1 MAISINDNLG
11 VQANKPIDDRYG
23 PYVGADEAAAIL
35 AANNAVPSARRFR
48 GLVVGLNINGVISEY
63 WYKDGVANENL
74 VVKQTDLSEIEAELD
89 FALQNVVAKAPL
101 TPAFDLTG
109 AFEAELNETYVFSGQ
124 FINAR
129 PEYTALFGGGRLFY
143 NFSSERWELRDGD
156 NIVRYWHPFDSYDPA
171 LLQSIAWSRV
181 TGESSAAH
189 TLTLS
194 RRNAP
199 SDVTSVNGETGA
211 VTLTAADVGAQ
222 PDLDYHSHTVINY
235 GMGLTIPIAP
245 STNRFYN
252 LIIDHPN
259 AVETD
264 VRIPSATSQTPGDQL
279 KIAHST
285 TFSNVG
291 TIVRVRQTTTVL
303 DEGIPNVVETTLVT
317 LAFGESVTLVC
328 QANQWVVVP
337 VDQHGHRIF
346 KPETSTPARSGF
358 VPAPADGDTVKF
370 LRGDGTW
377 ATVSSGV
384 AAHKSTHATGGT
396 DALTPSDI
404 GAAANTNFTGA
415 TSSTAGTAGL
425 VPAPS
430 AGGQNMYLKAD
441 GDWGTLPKPDITEYF
456 ERIGDATSQTVG
468 YGQQV
473 HQIVLS
479 NDSRLNNAF
488 IGATAVIAGTKGLVP
503 KPLSGDQDKYLK
515 GDGTWAEA
523 GVNIVDRPEDKP
535 TVGDT
540 QTLYIARN
548 TEELHHYDVDPSPN
562 FSVSDANSWAQLT
575 GFPQSYIDGEY
586 KRPSDQ
592 VYYNSFNYWE
602 RTSPVGNFTFRVE
615 QVGISGA
622 GGTYRWVLHGPI
634 GGSQTGI
641 IYTGP
646 TITGIQS
653 VPNTPLGTVFIGEPG
668 KSYVAAGDNITL
680 TQSPPISRYVKIS
693 PGVEEI
699 TVVEGAEENQLNA
712 YPFYLKSNRSYVFV
726 TNNLTGGYVV
736 RFPPPASCSV
746 GDEIQISRTGS
757 AVGTTG
763 IHFYQLMPP
772 VPPDPANWGA
782 TRILTGG
789 AGPIASLP
797 YITYKYSIVNGVALW
812 RDESLGSTI
821 LGPFTGATQ
830 SAGGKQGIVPAPASA
845 NRSHFLRGDGS
856 WAQAEANFT
865 NTFFARRWAFFSDS
879 GLWAT
884 AASSTFVW
892 ENSNDTFLNSRGW
905 YRVNEGI
912 TWNPQSLF
920 PGLNNFHIRI
930 FVTCGSNL
938 NDGVH
943 CHIRR
948 VRVSDGAVLK
958 FNGGLNYFRLGGP
971 GNTQGNVMWQSSG
984 GVYIIG
990 SNVINGQINNRYDMV
1005 INTSPIAG
1013 WSNSTAAAER
1023 LEIWMAAY
1031 SPNNNA
1037 FLNDLVFQVEGT
1049 NATTVSL

>member
-199 SDVTSVNGETGA
+199 SDVTSVNGQTGA
-211 VTLTAADVGAQ
+211 VTLTAADIGA
-222 PDLDYHSHTVINY
+222 
-235 GMGLTIPIAP
+235 AA
-245 STNRFYN
+245 STAF
-252 LIIDHPN
+252 
-259 AVETD
+259 TG
-264 VRIPSATSQTPGDQL
+264 ATS
-279 KIAHST
+279 ST
-285 TFSNVG
+285 AG
-291 TIVRVRQTTTVL
+291 TAGL
-303 DEGIPNVVETTLVT
+303 
-317 LAFGESVTLVC
+317 
-328 QANQWVVVP
+328 
-337 VDQHGHRIF
+337 
-346 KPETSTPARSGF
+346 
-358 VPAPADGDTVKF
+358 VPAPILGDQDKY
-370 LRGDGTW
+370 LKADGTW

-441 GDWGTLPKPDITEYF
+441 GGWGTLPRPDITEYF
-456 ERIGDATSQTVG
+456 ERIGDATSQTAG

-488 IGATAVIAGTKGLVP
+488 IGATAGIAGTKGLVP

-586 KRPSDQ
+586 KRPSAQ

-622 GGTYRWVLHGPI
+622 RGTYRWVLHGPI

-653 VPNTPLGTVFIGEPG
+653 FPNTPLGTVFIGEPG

-726 TNNLTGGYVV
+726 TNNLTGNYVV

-763 IHFYQLMPP
+763 IHFHQLMPP

>member
-199 SDVTSVNGETGA
+199 SDVTSVNGQTGA
-211 VTLTAADVGAQ
+211 VTLTAADIGA
-222 PDLDYHSHTVINY
+222 
-235 GMGLTIPIAP
+235 AA
-245 STNRFYN
+245 STAF
-252 LIIDHPN
+252 
-259 AVETD
+259 TG
-264 VRIPSATSQTPGDQL
+264 ATS
-279 KIAHST
+279 ST
-285 TFSNVG
+285 AG
-291 TIVRVRQTTTVL
+291 TAGL
-303 DEGIPNVVETTLVT
+303 
-317 LAFGESVTLVC
+317 
-328 QANQWVVVP
+328 
-337 VDQHGHRIF
+337 
-346 KPETSTPARSGF
+346 
-358 VPAPADGDTVKF
+358 VPAPILGDQDKY
-370 LRGDGTW
+370 LKADGTW

-441 GDWGTLPKPDITEYF
+441 GGWGTLPKPDITEYF
-456 ERIGDATSQTVG
+456 ERIGDATSQNAG

-488 IGATAVIAGTKGLVP
+488 IGATAGIAGTKGLVP

-562 FSVSDANSWAQLT
+562 FSVSGANSWAQLT

-653 VPNTPLGTVFIGEPG
+653 FPNTPLGTVFIGEPG

-763 IHFYQLMPP
+763 IHFHQLMPP

>member
-199 SDVTSVNGETGA
+199 SDVTSVNGQTGA
-211 VTLTAADVGAQ
+211 VTLTAADIGA
-222 PDLDYHSHTVINY
+222 
-235 GMGLTIPIAP
+235 AA
-245 STNRFYN
+245 STAF
-252 LIIDHPN
+252 
-259 AVETD
+259 TG
-264 VRIPSATSQTPGDQL
+264 ATS
-279 KIAHST
+279 ST
-285 TFSNVG
+285 AG
-291 TIVRVRQTTTVL
+291 TAGL
-303 DEGIPNVVETTLVT
+303 
-317 LAFGESVTLVC
+317 
-328 QANQWVVVP
+328 
-337 VDQHGHRIF
+337 
-346 KPETSTPARSGF
+346 
-358 VPAPADGDTVKF
+358 VPAPILGDQDKY
-370 LRGDGTW
+370 LKADGTW

-441 GDWGTLPKPDITEYF
+441 GGWGTLPKPDITEYF
-456 ERIGDATSQTVG
+456 ERIGDATSQNAG

-488 IGATAVIAGTKGLVP
+488 IGATVSIAGTKGLVP

-653 VPNTPLGTVFIGEPG
+653 FPNTPLGTVFIGEPG

-763 IHFYQLMPP
+763 IHFHQLMPP